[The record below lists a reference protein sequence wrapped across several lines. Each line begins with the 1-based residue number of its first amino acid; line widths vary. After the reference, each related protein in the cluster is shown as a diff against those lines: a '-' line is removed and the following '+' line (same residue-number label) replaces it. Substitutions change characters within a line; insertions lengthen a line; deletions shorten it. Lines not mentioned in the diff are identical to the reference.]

1 MKPISQQLREAILK
15 APATRYRIAK
25 ETGVGEAAL
34 SKFVL
39 GQRGLS
45 LDAVDRL
52 GLYLGLTITSRPRR
66 SANKKK
72 EK

>member
-1 MKPISQQLREAILK
+1 MKALSEQLREAILK
-15 APATRYRIAK
+15 AGVTRYEISKA
-25 ETGVGEAAL
+25 TGVSEPTL

-45 LDAVDRL
+45 FDAMDRV

-66 SANKKK
+66 PGKKK
-72 EK
+72 E

>member
-1 MKPISQQLREAILK
+1 MKTISEQLREAILK

-45 LDAVDRL
+45 LDAIDRV
-52 GLYLGLTITSRPRR
+52 GLYLNLTITSRPRR
-66 SANKKK
+66 SAKKK